1 MNGVPVGLL
10 TDSPAGTVTVTGTTN
25 LIDHVD
31 GYTN

>member
-1 MNGVPVGLL
+1 MNGVPVGVL
-10 TDSPAGTVTVTGTTN
+10 TASPAGVVTGTTN